1 MSGATPDQLDELK
14 VALSTYKNAAKELA
28 EKKPIIDKLGVD
40 EAMQS
45 VGGVVDGAGHTHTV
59 LGSYSNQIGSGSSVI
74 NNSSDPT
81 KTAYNTF
88 VRNFLDSAVN
98 TNALTNALAA
108 GPDPPFPS
116 GSDPTALAAAAKE
129 FVDALGDAI
138 RDSDSPFDAT
148 TFSNRGAL
156 TPITTA
162 VVQSEVETAI
172 KNVEKDKIQEN
183 LENLFTPPARGGKK
197 RTRKARKARKAKK
210 SKKSKK
216 RLPSKKRKAR
226 KSMRKH

>member
-1 MSGATPDQLDELK
+1 MSGATPEQLDELK
-14 VALSTYKNAAKELA
+14 IALSTYKNAAKELA

-74 NNSSDPT
+74 NNSTDPT

-108 GPDPPFPS
+108 G
-116 GSDPTALAAAAKE
+116 
-129 FVDALGDAI
+129 
-138 RDSDSPFDAT
+138 
-148 TFSNRGAL
+148 
-156 TPITTA
+156 
-162 VVQSEVETAI
+162 
-172 KNVEKDKIQEN
+172 
-183 LENLFTPPARGGKK
+183 
-197 RTRKARKARKAKK
+197 
-210 SKKSKK
+210 
-216 RLPSKKRKAR
+216 
-226 KSMRKH
+226 